1 MASSKI
7 TLIPFTIHSVSIGNG
22 WIYCSCTWSLLFNKL
37 PVICKTGWAYCWYIE
52 TLGKSLFSYLLK
64 NSSILI
70 ISLFSHLYIHV
81 NLQECQEELSKM
93 TAAQLCLNT
102 ITDFSLTY
110 TKSITPSRDTESLMI
125 WPLPISAGL
134 STGYSLACF

>member
-22 WIYCSCTWSLLFNKL
+22 WIYCSCTWSFLFNKL
-37 PVICKTGWAYCWYIE
+37 PVICKIGWAYCWYIK
-52 TLGKSLFSYLLK
+52 TLNKSFISYLLK

-81 NLQECQEELSKM
+81 NLPECQEELSKM
-93 TAAQLCLNT
+93 TASQLCLNT

-110 TKSITPSRDTESLMI
+110 KKSITPSWDTESLMI

-134 STGYSLACF
+134 STVTP

>member
-37 PVICKTGWAYCWYIE
+37 PVICKTGCAYCWHIK
-52 TLGKSLFSYLLK
+52 TLNKSFISYLLK

-70 ISLFSHLYIHV
+70 ISLFFHLYIHV
-81 NLQECQEELSKM
+81 NLPECQEELSKM
-93 TAAQLCLNT
+93 TASQLCLNT
-102 ITDFSLTY
+102 ISDFSLTCK
-110 TKSITPSRDTESLMI
+110 KSITSAWHTESFMI
-125 WPLPISAGL
+125 WSLPISAGL
-134 STGYSLACF
+134 STVIP